1 MSADRPSPTQKP
13 VRDCHSFRTRS
24 LPVHLAGYGLAPV
37 VVTATFLLYGVVLGL
52 QVLVGEMLVL
62 QALEETP
69 WILVTLAGVV
79 YIWFVNRRWRA
90 GVSG

>member
-1 MSADRPSPTQKP
+1 M
-13 VRDCHSFRTRS
+13 
-24 LPVHLAGYGLAPV
+24 
-37 VVTATFLLYGVVLGL
+37 TATFLLYGVVLGL